1 MLAQGKEKHYVSK
14 LINQPLL
21 KKFDKGGWKQMI
33 SKSSFPKV
41 TLQYKQI
48 QNLNI
53 LKIYNP
59 PFKKEV
65 FTIKW
70 RIDMKK

>member
-1 MLAQGKEKHYVSK
+1 
-14 LINQPLL
+14 
-21 KKFDKGGWKQMI
+21 MI

-65 FTIKW
+65 FTIK
-70 RIDMKK
+70 